1 MFVQALVLLVIQAH
15 YPKLKPPPCNVF
27 DPTSHCEK
35 IGGISAV
42 LLYVALYLLAAGS
55 AGIKAVLPSHGAD
68 QFDEKDPKEKKQ
80 MSSFF
85 NCLLLAACI
94 GGAIS
99 LTLNVWIQD
108 HKGWDWG
115 FGISSIAILFA
126 IIVFA
131 IGLPMY
137 RIQFIQRNN
146 AIIEIIQVCVLC

>member
-80 MSSFF
+80 MSSF
-85 NCLLLAACI
+85 LQLP
-94 GGAIS
+94 S
-99 LTLNVWIQD
+99 
-108 HKGWDWG
+108 
-115 FGISSIAILFA
+115 ISS
-126 IIVFA
+126 
-131 IGLPMY
+131 MY
-137 RIQFIQRNN
+137 WWCYQLNTK
-146 AIIEIIQVCVLC
+146 CVDPRS